1 MYKRG
6 RTQYRSTSASRSRS
20 RSSSTQRG
28 SAGNGA
34 GNVGTNQSTYTVR
47 RQRMTTRVPKARN
60 LPRIVA
66 GLIPPLKWT
75 PLEQTTN
82 FTVTNGLN
90 AGATPNV
97 PFLLN
102 GLARGTTQYTRV
114 GNAVK
119 FTGMQLRG
127 YFLNTTVNPIRL
139 IVVCEKET
147 AGTALVVNGPGPSL
161 FNGSTANAVLSTNM
175 FYNNATSDFKTEFQV
190 LYDKVF
196 AANSSGG
203 QLSCVDEKIWF
214 NVETRYNNNTNGDI
228 TDIKSNSMYLVLIS
242 DTVSITF
249 SFNYKLWYSDL

>member
-1 MYKRG
+1 M
-6 RTQYRSTSASRSRS
+6 ST
-20 RSSSTQRG
+20 TRG
-28 SAGNGA
+28 SSGNGA
-34 GNVGTNQSTYTVR
+34 GNVGTVQTQYTVR
-47 RQRMTTRVPKARN
+47 RKWTNKAKVPSYRN
-60 LPRIVA
+60 IPRIVSN
-66 GLIPPLKWT
+66 LIPPLKWT
-75 PLEQTTN
+75 PLEQVTD
-82 FTVTNGLN
+82 FVVTNGLN

-119 FTGMQLRG
+119 FTGIQLRG
-127 YFLNTTVNPIRL
+127 RFLQTTVNPIRV
-139 IVVCEKET
+139 IIVCETET

-161 FNGSTANAVLSTNM
+161 FNGATANSILSTNM
-175 FYNNATSDFKTEFQV
+175 FYNNATSDFKQEFTV

-203 QLSCVDEKIWF
+203 QLTCLDEKIWF

-228 TDIKSNSMYLVLIS
+228 TDIKSNSMWLVLLS
-242 DTVSITF
+242 DTVSVNF